1 MFVTPIFY
9 LNHYRMQQL
18 RLTGRIETDA
28 KPLTDFREI
37 SVYPT
42 EEDLTAA
49 VELRPNCV
57 DKGKRYI

>member
-1 MFVTPIFY
+1 MS
-9 LNHYRMQQL
+9 
-18 RLTGRIETDA
+18 LTGRIETDV

-42 EEDLTAA
+42 EEDLTVP

-57 DKGKRYI
+57 DKGKQVMFCYLNKTI

>member
-1 MFVTPIFY
+1 MI
-9 LNHYRMQQL
+9 LGCRMKML
-18 RLTGRIETDA
+18 RLTGRMETDA